1 VLFLTAIVA
10 VFAVFTVFAGMAFGD
25 IGEWTTLGAAGTA
38 TIAGFI
44 GVLAATTGFACDLV
58 PATVVAFAGIGLAAG
73 VPLEAVGTGFAGIVA
88 LAAGVPGLG
97 GSILAGAMVFVVV
110 AGFVVVAVLVAVAGV
125 VFAAGLGFGFAG
137 ACAQSVP
144 HARLASKVAADVAI
158 DKRCFSFITILNYLA
173 TGLLAGAAAGASR
186 LK

>member
-1 VLFLTAIVA
+1 
-10 VFAVFTVFAGMAFGD
+10 
-25 IGEWTTLGAAGTA
+25 
-38 TIAGFI
+38 
-44 GVLAATTGFACDLV
+44 
-58 PATVVAFAGIGLAAG
+58 
-73 VPLEAVGTGFAGIVA
+73 
-88 LAAGVPGLG
+88 
-97 GSILAGAMVFVVV
+97 MVFVVV
-110 AGFVVVAVLVAVAGV
+110 AGFVVVVGFVAVAVLVAVAGV